1 MIQTTTNGIVLLTA
15 DDDKWL
21 TESNEATEITART
34 LAKTI
39 RYKEGIRSADEFTE
53 IDSEAYAAYVTA
65 KEEAQEQ
72 EQTGDE

>member
-1 MIQTTTNGIVLLTA
+1 MTQTTTNGIVLLTA
-15 DDDKWL
+15 DADKWL
-21 TESNEATEITART
+21 TESDEATEITART

-53 IDSEAYAAYVTA
+53 IDSDTYTAYVTA
-65 KEEAQEQ
+65 KEEAQAQ